1 MSGAGPG
8 STLAQVTRLLEAAGA
23 PYFVSGS
30 FASTLHGAPRAT
42 QDLDLVIDPTPEQ
55 LELLLAG
62 LPAGAYYVDRGAA
75 REALRRRDMFNVIDL
90 ANGWKVDLI
99 VRKDRAF
106 SREELARRRRAE
118 IDGVD
123 VFVVSPEDSVLSKL
137 EWASLSG
144 SERQLEDVRGILA
157 VQGARLDV
165 AYVDRWAHAL
175 GVVDLWARVR
185 PPDG

>member
-8 STLAQVTRLLEAAGA
+8 PTLAQVTRRLDAAGA
-23 PYFVSGS
+23 PYFVTGS
-30 FASTLHGAPRAT
+30 FASTLLGTPRAT
-42 QDLDLVIDPTPEQ
+42 QDLALVIDPTPEQ
-55 LELLLAG
+55 LEHVLSG
-62 LPAGAYYVDRGAA
+62 LPSAAYYVDRGAA

-90 ANGWKVDLI
+90 ASGWKVDLI
-99 VRKDRAF
+99 IRKDRAF

-118 IDGVD
+118 IDGVG

-137 EWASLSG
+137 ERASLSG

-165 AYVDRWAHAL
+165 AYVDRWALAL
-175 GVVDLWARVR
+175 GVAELWARVR
-185 PPDG
+185 PPGG